1 VIVKGLRTGGS
12 ENIFL
17 IHREKISIYQSF
29 MEKNEGIEWVSMGE
43 IQENRINYVIHYI
56 LWFYKY

>member
-1 VIVKGLRTGGS
+1 
-12 ENIFL
+12 
-17 IHREKISIYQSF
+17 

-43 IQENRINYVIHYI
+43 IQENRINYLIHYI